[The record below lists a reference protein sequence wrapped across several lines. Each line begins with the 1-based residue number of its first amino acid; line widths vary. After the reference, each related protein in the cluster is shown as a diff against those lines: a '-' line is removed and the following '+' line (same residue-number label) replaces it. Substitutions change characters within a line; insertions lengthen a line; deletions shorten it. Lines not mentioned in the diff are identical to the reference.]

1 MHPLKSFENLQTRNP
16 IRILQ
21 VYLAG
26 DIIFKM
32 SLFLWSQSESV
43 CLMFLLYDKS
53 SLSSSLQR
61 YSLAGQKTQAEE
73 ANCVDLSLRSYH
85 MSEIAGMVTY
95 ILLHSSTYLLY
106 QHIPPVAGDDAGWSQ
121 VFLSSHTR
129 PVYILSRNITNTYIV
144 SYRTSCYIF

>member
-1 MHPLKSFENLQTRNP
+1 MQPLKSFENLRTRNP
-16 IRILQ
+16 IQILQ

-32 SLFLWSQSESV
+32 SLFLCCQSESA

-53 SLSSSLQR
+53 SLSSSPR
-61 YSLAGQKTQAEE
+61 VTAGTKTEAEE
-73 ANCVDLSLRSYH
+73 ANCVDLSLRCYH

-95 ILLHSSTYLLY
+95 ILLHSITYLLY

-121 VFLSSHTR
+121 LFLSSLTR
-129 PVYILSRNITNTYIV
+129 YVYILSRNVTNIY
-144 SYRTSCYIF
+144 F